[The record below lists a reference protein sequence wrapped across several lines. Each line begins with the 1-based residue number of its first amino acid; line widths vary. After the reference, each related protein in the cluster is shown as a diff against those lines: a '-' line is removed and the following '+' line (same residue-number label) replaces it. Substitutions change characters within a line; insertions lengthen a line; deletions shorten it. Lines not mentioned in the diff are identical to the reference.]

1 MTRHGFTA
9 LLVLALQL
17 PAEAGTAVRGWVSWV
32 MDGDTV
38 MLVPEGGRE
47 PLKLRIEGIDAPES
61 CQPGG
66 QAARDALI
74 RLVHRKP
81 VVAELRAEDV
91 YGRQIGRLSLDGQD
105 VGAEM
110 VRSGMAWAYSHRT
123 GRGPYA
129 GLQRQAQREQ
139 RGVFAGSAPPMVP
152 GVFRRFHGSCHPEE
166 EGLPPVQR
174 VPQTGQAGSRPTRMS
189 VHDSARPSSI
199 SSRPAS

>member
-1 MTRHGFTA
+1 MKRCA
-9 LLVLALQL
+9 LVLLLALASQVS
-17 PAEAGTAVRGWVSWV
+17 AATSTVRGWVSWV
-32 MDGDTV
+32 TDGDTV
-38 MLVPEGGRE
+38 LLVPDGGRE

-66 QAARDALI
+66 EAARDALI

-81 VVAELRAEDV
+81 VLAEVKAEDV

-129 GLQRQAQREQ
+129 GLQRQAQRER
-139 RGVFAGSAPPMVP
+139 RGVFAGSAPAMAP
-152 GVFRRFHGSCHPEE
+152 GVFRQFHGSCHPEKD
-166 EGLPPVQR
+166 GLPPVQR

-189 VHDSARPSSI
+189 VQDSARPSSI
-199 SSRPAS
+199 NSRPAS

>member
-1 MTRHGFTA
+1 MKRWA
-9 LLVLALQL
+9 WVLLLALASQA
-17 PAEAGTAVRGWVSWV
+17 PAASRTVHGWVSWV
-32 MDGDTV
+32 TDGDTV
-38 MLVPEGGRE
+38 LLVPDGGRE
-47 PLKLRIEGIDAPES
+47 PIKLRIDGIDAPES

-66 QAARDALI
+66 EAARDALI

-91 YGRQIGRLSLDGQD
+91 YGRQIGRLSLDGRD
-105 VGAEM
+105 AGAEM

-139 RGVFAGSAPPMVP
+139 RGVFAGSAPPMAP
-152 GVFRRFHGSCHPEE
+152 GVFRRFHGSCHPET